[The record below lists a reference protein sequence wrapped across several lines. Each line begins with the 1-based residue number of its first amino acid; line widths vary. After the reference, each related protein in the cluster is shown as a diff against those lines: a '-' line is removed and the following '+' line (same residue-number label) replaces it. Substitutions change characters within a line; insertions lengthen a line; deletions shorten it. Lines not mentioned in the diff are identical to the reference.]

1 MADERT
7 RNDDEVTSSRGEHYR
22 KLAIKVVPFFA
33 VGLALAALWLLHD
46 ELAHFHVRDVQ
57 RALQALAPSR
67 MLAAFAFT
75 LLSYFV
81 LTGYD
86 ALGVRYIERK
96 LSYPRV
102 AFAAFE
108 GFAFSQSFAGAG
120 LTGASIRYRLYTGW
134 GLGPAEIAALV
145 VFNSLSFWFGYLTL
159 VGLALCFSP
168 EASASLLH
176 LGVGT
181 VRALGGFVVAFA
193 AAVFVAN
200 ALRRKPWR
208 VSRWEFRPPSL
219 GLAFGQLVVA
229 TLDWSL
235 AAGVLFLLLPPGTVS
250 YPEFA
255 LTFLLAQL
263 AGLLSHVPGGLG
275 VFETVMLTALGSQV
289 GVAPLLASL
298 AAFRLVYYLLPL
310 LVAAVLLVGSELLR
324 PGRARVLALAA
335 GSRLSSLVPPLLA
348 AAVFYAGVVLL
359 LSGATPA
366 VSTRLSRLILHLPLP
381 LLELSHFMGS
391 VVGALLLL
399 LARGIQRRQQG
410 AFFIAVALMG
420 AGALFSLLKGL
431 DYEEA
436 SLLALLIV
444 ALLPCHKA
452 FYRRASLF
460 DERFTPGWV
469 AAILV
474 VIAGSAGLVLF
485 AHRHTE
491 YATELWWQFTLHGEV
506 PRSLRAEVGA
516 VLVLVLAAALRL
528 LRPPRLPGGA
538 KVGAMDR
545 MRPLVQG
552 SKNTSASLALL
563 GDKHFLFSEDG
574 RSGLMYGVRGRS
586 WVALG
591 DPIGDEQGHRD
602 LIWAFRELSDRHA
615 GWAAFYEVGTECAAI
630 YRDLG
635 LGQFKLGEEARVRLD
650 DFTLQGKGRKG
661 LRSSHNHGQ
670 REGLTFE
677 LLPRE
682 AVPGLM
688 PELAAISSDWLSNK
702 RTSEKGFSLGFFDE
716 NYLRAFPIAIVR
728 QGGKLLAFANVFEGA
743 EKEELSI
750 DLMRHRTQAPNGV
763 MDYLLLEL
771 MLWGSV
777 AGYRWFNLGM
787 APLAGLASG
796 QLAPLWER
804 AGALV
809 YRYGEHFYNFEGLRR
824 YKDKF
829 EPVWS
834 PRYLACPGGLALPI
848 ILADIATLVA
858 GGAVGVVGVQ
868 ARRRS
873 PPAAVMASSG

>member
-1 MADERT
+1 MADDAT
-7 RNDDEVTSSRGEHYR
+7 NSSDGAPSSRGSRAREVA
-22 KLAIKVVPFFA
+22 LKVLPFVA
-33 VGLALAALWLLHD
+33 VGLAVASLWLLHD
-46 ELAHFHVRDVQ
+46 ELAQFHFRDV
-57 RALQALAPSR
+57 RHALQALGPSR
-67 MLAAFAFT
+67 VFGAFALT
-75 LLSYFV
+75 LLSYVV

-86 ALGVRYIERK
+86 VLGVRYIGRS
-96 LSYPRV
+96 LPYRRV

-108 GFAFSQSFAGAG
+108 GFAFSQSFGGAG
-120 LTGASIRYRLYTGW
+120 LTGASIRYRLYSGW
-134 GLGPAEIAALV
+134 GLGTAQVAGLV
-145 VFNSLSFWFGYLTL
+145 VFNSLSFWFGYYTL
-159 VGLALCFSP
+159 VGFALCLAP
-168 EASASLLH
+168 KASAPLLH
-176 LGVGT
+176 LGSGSA
-181 VRALGGFVVAFA
+181 RALGVLILAS
-193 AAVFVAN
+193 AVGLFVAN

-208 VSRWEFRPPSL
+208 IRRWEFRPPSL
-219 GLAFGQLVVA
+219 GLSFGQLAVA
-229 TLDWSL
+229 TLDWTL
-235 AAGVLFLLLPPGTVS
+235 AAGVLFLLLPPGSVHYT
-250 YPEFA
+250 EFA

-263 AGLLSHVPGGLG
+263 AGLISHVPGGLG
-275 VFETVMLTALGSQV
+275 VFETIMLTSLGSRV

-298 AAFRLVYYLLPL
+298 AAFRLIYYLMPL

-335 GSRLSSLVPPLLA
+335 GSRLSSLIPPLLA
-348 AAVFYAGVVLL
+348 VAVFYAGIVLL

-366 VSTRLSRLILHLPLP
+366 VSTRLERLMPHLPLP

-410 AFFIAVALMG
+410 AFFITVGLMG
-420 AGALFSLLKGL
+420 AGAAFSLLKGL

-436 SLLALLIV
+436 TLLALVML

-460 DERFTPGWV
+460 DERLTPGWV

-474 VIAGSAGLVLF
+474 VLAGSVGLVLF

-491 YATELWWQFTLHGEV
+491 YATQLWWEFAFHGDA

-516 VLVLVLAAALRL
+516 ALVLVLTAALRL

-538 KVGAMDR
+538 QLGALDR
-545 MRPLVQG
+545 MRPLVQR
-552 SKNTSASLALL
+552 SKNTTASLALL
-563 GDKHFLFSEDG
+563 GDKHFLFSEDN
-574 RSGLMYGVRGRS
+574 RAGLMYGVRGRS

-591 DPIGDEQGHRD
+591 DPIGDEVGQRD
-602 LIWAFRELSDRHA
+602 LIWAFRELSDRHG
-615 GWAAFYEVGTECAAI
+615 GWPAFYEVGTECAAI
-630 YRDLG
+630 YHDLG
-635 LGQFKLGEEARVRLD
+635 LGQFKLGEEARVRLAE
-650 DFTLQGKGRKG
+650 FSLQGKQRKG
-661 LRSSHNHGQ
+661 LRSSHNHAQ

-682 AVPGLM
+682 AVPALL
-688 PELAAISSDWLSNK
+688 PELAAISADWLSAK
-702 RTSEKGFSLGFFDE
+702 HTSEKGFSLGFFDE
-716 NYLRAFPIAIVR
+716 DYLRAFPIAVAR
-728 QGGKLLAFANVFEGA
+728 QHGQVLAFANVLEGA

-763 MDYLLLEL
+763 MDYLMLEL
-771 MLWGSV
+771 MLWGSA
-777 AGYRWFNLGM
+777 AGYHWFNLGM

-829 EPVWS
+829 DPVWT

-858 GGAVGVVGVQ
+858 GGAVGVVAAQ

-873 PPAAVMASSG
+873 PRAAIMASSG